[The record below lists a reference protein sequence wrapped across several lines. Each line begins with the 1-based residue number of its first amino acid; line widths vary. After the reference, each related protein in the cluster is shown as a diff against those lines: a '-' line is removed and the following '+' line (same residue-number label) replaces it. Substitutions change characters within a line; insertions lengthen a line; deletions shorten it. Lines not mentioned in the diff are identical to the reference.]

1 MGLVWVVTVVEV
13 VNRIAPERVVLVVDL
28 VVEDRASQAVIT
40 IVAADVRQV
49 ARELAMPD
57 AEDVLD
63 AVAVVR
69 DVPLHV
75 VQVVVLV
82 QDLVVAPVLERVMVD
97 VADVTVAVQT
107 ALEDA
112 ITPVRRDVAV
122 IATVIARVN
131 VLVPV
136 NQVATPIVPVL
147 LLLQF
152 QDNNIF

>member
-1 MGLVWVVTVVEV
+1 MED
-13 VNRIAPERVVLVVDL
+13 VNRIAPEHVVPVVDL
-28 VVEDRASQAVIT
+28 VVEDRVSQDVTI
-40 IVAADVRQV
+40 IVAVDARLV

-122 IATVIARVN
+122 IATVIARAN

-147 LLLQF
+147 PLLQF

>member
-1 MGLVWVVTVVEV
+1 MED
-13 VNRIAPERVVLVVDL
+13 VNRIAPEHVVPVVDL
-28 VVEDRASQAVIT
+28 VVEDRVSQDVTI
-40 IVAADVRQV
+40 IVAVDARLV
-49 ARELAMPD
+49 ARELAMLD

-122 IATVIARVN
+122 IATVIARAN
-131 VLVPV
+131 VLVLV

>member
-1 MGLVWVVTVVEV
+1 MED
-13 VNRIAPERVVLVVDL
+13 VNRIAPEHVVPVVDL
-28 VVEDRASQAVIT
+28 VVEDRVSQDVTI
-40 IVAADVRQV
+40 IVAVDARLV
-49 ARELAMPD
+49 ARELAMLD

-97 VADVTVAVQT
+97 VADVAVAVQT

-112 ITPVRRDVAV
+112 TTPVRRDVAV
-122 IATVIARVN
+122 IATVIARAN

-136 NQVATPIVPVL
+136 NQVAIPIVPVL

>member
-1 MGLVWVVTVVEV
+1 MED
-13 VNRIAPERVVLVVDL
+13 VNRIAPEHVVPVVDL
-28 VVEDRASQAVIT
+28 VVEDRVSQDVTI
-40 IVAADVRQV
+40 IVAVDARLV
-49 ARELAMPD
+49 ARELAMLD

-122 IATVIARVN
+122 IATVIARAN

>member
-1 MGLVWVVTVVEV
+1 M
-13 VNRIAPERVVLVVDL
+13 LVVDL

-122 IATVIARVN
+122 IATVIARAN